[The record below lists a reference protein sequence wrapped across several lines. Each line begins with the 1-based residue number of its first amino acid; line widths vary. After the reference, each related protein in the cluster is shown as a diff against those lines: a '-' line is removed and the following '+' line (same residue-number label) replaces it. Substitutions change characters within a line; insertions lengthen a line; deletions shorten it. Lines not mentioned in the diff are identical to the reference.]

1 VTNRRSYTPRVP
13 AAVCPHC
20 LTRSIACDS
29 FEIDRLPRDIRHICQ
44 NAKCGHVIVPRLC
57 IFRIMRPSM
66 IPEPA
71 IRLPYGQWRSKPAN
85 DDNHLPANDDH
96 RVPANDDHPPDAA
109 EVAIPRLIP

>member
-1 VTNRRSYTPRVP
+1 MTKRRSYTPRAP
-13 AAVCPHC
+13 AMVCPHG
-20 LTRSIACDS
+20 LTHSIDCDS
-29 FEIDRLPRDIRHICQ
+29 FEIDQLLQDIRNVFQ
-44 NAKCGHVIVPRLC
+44 NANCGHVSVARHC
-57 IFRIMRPSM
+57 IFRIVRPSM
-66 IPEPA
+66 IPKPA

>member
-1 VTNRRSYTPRVP
+1 MTRRRNDTPRAP
-13 AAVCPHC
+13 AMVCPYG
-20 LTRSIACDS
+20 LTHSIDCDS
-29 FEIDRLPRDIRHICQ
+29 FEIDQLPQDIRYVCQ
-44 NAKCGHVIVPRLC
+44 NANCGHVSVARLC

-66 IPEPA
+66 IPKPA
-71 IRLPYGQWRSKPAN
+71 IRLPYGRWRSKPAN